1 MQPIT
6 QRYIGIIQQMVPLS
20 KESPEVTANNVYQ
33 EANKTLRPFIYQ
45 IIQDL
50 LLPGSDVWGWENL
63 TELKKLAEE
72 GKSCLI
78 LMEHYSNFD
87 LPNLFYLLEKKGE
100 LGQNISDS
108 IIAIAGLKLNTE
120 NHLVRAF
127 TEAFSRIVI
136 YPSRSLA
143 SITDQKRREQEEA
156 ISRAINLASMRA
168 LTKVKSEGKIVLI
181 FPAGTRYRIG
191 VPETK
196 KGVKEVDSYLKSF
209 DYFVPISINGNILHI
224 NPIKGMDEDLV
235 QEDVVIFK
243 VGPVTS
249 CSVFRDEIVKSV
261 SDEQDPKQAVVDRV
275 MEVLEQIHLEV
286 EQKRQTMPGVQPQE
300 PDFSTFLST
309 T

>member
-6 QRYIGIIQQMVPLS
+6 QRYMGIIQQMVPLS

-63 TELKKLAEE
+63 IELKKLAEE

-108 IIAIAGLKLNTE
+108 IIAIAGFKLNTE

-261 SDEQDPKQAVVDRV
+261 LDEQDPKQAVVDRV

>member
-6 QRYIGIIQQMVPLS
+6 QRYMGIIQQMVPLS

-63 TELKKLAEE
+63 IELKKLAEE

-108 IIAIAGLKLNTE
+108 IIAIAGFKLNTE

-249 CSVFRDEIVKSV
+249 CSVFRDETVKSV

>member
-6 QRYIGIIQQMVPLS
+6 QRYMGIIQQMVPLS

-63 TELKKLAEE
+63 IELKKLAEK

-108 IIAIAGLKLNTE
+108 IIAIAGFKLNTE

-168 LTKVKSEGKIVLI
+168 LTKVVRRK
-181 FPAGTRYRIG
+181 
-191 VPETK
+191 
-196 KGVKEVDSYLKSF
+196 
-209 DYFVPISINGNILHI
+209 N
-224 NPIKGMDEDLV
+224 
-235 QEDVVIFK
+235 
-243 VGPVTS
+243 
-249 CSVFRDEIVKSV
+249 
-261 SDEQDPKQAVVDRV
+261 RV
-275 MEVLEQIHLEV
+275 
-286 EQKRQTMPGVQPQE
+286 
-300 PDFSTFLST
+300 DFSCRHSLPHWGPRDQEGGQRGRQLSEKF
-309 T
+309 

>member
-6 QRYIGIIQQMVPLS
+6 QRYMGIIQQMVPLS

-63 TELKKLAEE
+63 IELKKLAEE

-108 IIAIAGLKLNTE
+108 IIAIAGFKLNTE

>member
-6 QRYIGIIQQMVPLS
+6 QRYMGIIQQMVPLS

-63 TELKKLAEE
+63 IELKKLAEE

-108 IIAIAGLKLNTE
+108 IIAIAGFKLNTE

-249 CSVFRDEIVKSV
+249 CSVFRDETVKSV

-300 PDFSTFLST
+300 PDFSTFLNT

>member
-1 MQPIT
+1 M
-6 QRYIGIIQQMVPLS
+6 GIIQQMLPLS

-63 TELKKLAEE
+63 IELKKLAEE

-108 IIAIAGLKLNTE
+108 IIAIAGFKLNTE